1 MRRVLMPLLGLSVA
15 LTIVGCGESN
25 DQSTTTDPNCVPS
38 TGDLASTTTT
48 LDPRCVV
55 VATETSTTTT
65 APQDERWEGPVTGE
79 QTQPACSP
87 SSLPVTGEITL
98 VVAADGTVT
107 GSVTERRDSFSC
119 GGTPAPAFEQ
129 TYQITG
135 RKTPAA
141 FELSVSGTEITMP
154 IAGTQAT
161 ATFDNPGSGGY
172 GATVVYTAN
181 CVTC

>member
-1 MRRVLMPLLGLSVA
+1 M
-15 LTIVGCGESN
+15 
-25 DQSTTTDPNCVPS
+25 PS
-38 TGDLASTTTT
+38 TEDTASTTT

-55 VATETSTTTT
+55 VIVATETSTTTA

-87 SSLPVTGEITL
+87 PSLPVTGELSL

-107 GSVTERRDSFSC
+107 GSVTERRAEFSC
-119 GGTPAPAFEQ
+119 GRTPAPAVEQ

-141 FELSVSGTEITMP
+141 FELSVSGTEMTMP

-161 ATFDNPGSGGY
+161 VTFDNPGPGGY
-172 GATVVYTAN
+172 GASVTYTAN